1 MAPAHCTRR
10 QHSVAY
16 LKKSALALLATA
28 CFRLVLP
35 ITTFLQD
42 TLCGITCNWYYVSP
56 RSGVCAVCN
65 KHTKQRPWRN
75 HSRRYHVVNMARFC
89 CPSRIGTSRMDQS
102 WSYSRSL
109 LGRGKSE
116 VGASGWA
123 KRGSKMRQGSPYG
136 ETREA
141 QDEARQA
148 QDGPRGTQY
157 EARGTQN
164 DPKKSQERPKMRQER
179 PNMSQERPKMS
190 QERPTLSQ
198 ERPQRA
204 KKKKSNQKRPQNWSQ
219 NHCFSW
225 LFGGLILDPP
235 RDSVLEHFLDR
246 VVSKTK
252 HFDWEVLQKRCLPQ
266 LITESFT
273 YTKR

>member
-1 MAPAHCTRR
+1 MQQTHETET
-10 QHSVAY
+10 VAEPFEKVSCRKHGEV
-16 LKKSALALLATA
+16 LLSIQNWNLQDGSELIIQPLATEE
-28 CFRLVLP
+28 
-35 ITTFLQD
+35 
-42 TLCGITCNWYYVSP
+42 
-56 RSGVCAVCN
+56 
-65 KHTKQRPWRN
+65 
-75 HSRRYHVVNMARFC
+75 
-89 CPSRIGTSRMDQS
+89 
-102 WSYSRSL
+102 
-109 LGRGKSE
+109 GKSE

-157 EARGTQN
+157 ESRGTQN

-204 KKKKSNQKRPQNWSQ
+204 KKKKK
-219 NHCFSW
+219 
-225 LFGGLILDPP
+225 
-235 RDSVLEHFLDR
+235 V
-246 VVSKTK
+246 TK
-252 HFDWEVLQKRCLPQ
+252 NDARN
-266 LITESFT
+266 
-273 YTKR
+273 